1 MNEWQIPTVKSSN
14 KRSRGYIAKCHGG
27 YRYSISRYGAA
38 VPARLQLGLE
48 FLRGICRR
56 SLTLI
61 ELSVA
66 AKGIVVFEF
75 VRTIKHRVDSNR
87 CSIEEARRPNR
98 RIALRESPINGSAAC
113 PSSCSQQTNHTMIKS
128 FNILF
133 LLLACLLALVQGFVP
148 AGGQRAIEK
157 SATGSSSSSSSNN
170 NNGGSSLLLRMADD
184 FVQEGSEGE
193 LLRRRHGSFLFSS
206 DR

>member
-1 MNEWQIPTVKSSN
+1 
-14 KRSRGYIAKCHGG
+14 
-27 YRYSISRYGAA
+27 
-38 VPARLQLGLE
+38 
-48 FLRGICRR
+48 
-56 SLTLI
+56 
-61 ELSVA
+61 
-66 AKGIVVFEF
+66 
-75 VRTIKHRVDSNR
+75 
-87 CSIEEARRPNR
+87 
-98 RIALRESPINGSAAC
+98 
-113 PSSCSQQTNHTMIKS
+113 MIKS

-148 AGGQRAIEK
+148 ASGQRAIEK
-157 SATGSSSSSSSNN
+157 SATGSSSSSSN